1 MHAFVYLE
9 IMRTKFIFSAAF
21 SLCFV
26 FSGSSNAQTDSSEGI
41 EETKLV
47 RVKPADIGPKNG
59 KIDSTEGEGAGE
71 TKADGGD
78 AGNLNSN
85 SKPDGAALEIIFDC
99 SNSMNARIGGVP
111 KIDLAKDALY
121 HLTQTLS
128 ETNLKTGF
136 RVFGHDRT
144 IDRED
149 RPKACVN
156 SELIIPI
163 EAGNT
168 QKIRAKIPELI
179 AWGRT
184 PIAYSLEEAGKDL
197 DPFLESSPMVLLISD
212 GIESCDRDPLK
223 AIQDLKARG
232 VNVRMFVIGFDLNE
246 EERLTLQQIAA
257 VGNGQ
262 YYNAKNYGE
271 LLQSFDKFAKDVA
284 IAAEPAKKKYANPA
298 QGGAS
303 FDEATEI
310 APGRYTIWKDL
321 GKGEW
326 AYFKVPS
333 KKGQRV
339 AIKAHI
345 QSNAVYQVGGELKE
359 AKYAQGSAMVWF
371 YQPDG
376 KRISGRRVQLQGD
389 VGEWQ
394 RQHTLDI
401 TGEGSFF
408 AVGSDYNPTSRH
420 VMFEVIVQEVGDLYE
435 GWEATDS
442 VKNEGIFEA
451 PLNDPFYGHIGTE
464 DKFDVYKLNLKAAGN
479 PAKVALDI
487 KFSDVDDEYTFLIET
502 YGADKK
508 RIARFTKLKSAATL
522 ELKTQGLDE
531 IYLSIKDNNP
541 GLYHLMN
548 SYQLELKTK

>member
-1 MHAFVYLE
+1 
-9 IMRTKFIFSAAF
+9 MRTKFIFSAVLSLLFAF
-21 SLCFV
+21 TSV
-26 FSGSSNAQTDSSEGI
+26 SKAQTDSSEGA
-41 EETKLV
+41 EEVKLV
-47 RVKPADIGPKNG
+47 RVKPADIGPKKG
-59 KIDSTEGEGAGE
+59 KIDSDVDATDGEGAGKVD
-71 TKADGGD
+71 TK
-78 AGNLNSN
+78 N
-85 SKPDGAALEIIFDC
+85 SKSDGAALEIIFDC

-128 ETNLKTGF
+128 STNLKTGF

-168 QKIRAKIPELI
+168 QKIRAKIPELV

-284 IAAEPAKKKYANPA
+284 IAAEPAKKKYTNPA
-298 QGGAS
+298 QGGVS
-303 FDEATEI
+303 FEEATEV

-321 GKGEW
+321 EKGEW

-420 VMFEVIVQEVGDLYE
+420 VMFEVIVQEAGDLYE

-479 PAKVALDI
+479 PAKVTLDI
-487 KFSDVDDEYTFLIET
+487 KFSDVDDECAFLIET